1 MDITKLKKYYID
13 NKLLVHCILIAILFF
28 VNCFVPGFGI
38 LGYLIVGAMIILSNM
53 SDGFS
58 TLVFSI
64 PFCCVDGYLSIFLF
78 FICFMIFL
86 VKGFIKF
93 KKDKKRISLGLL
105 ISICLF
111 CIYSFIPFGEY
122 TIGMFVKIGITLIL
136 VCVLILFIHYPRE
149 LNLKFNIS
157 VLAIGMLISSAF
169 FLTYFVSPYIHDRP
183 MSTADD
189 YFIRFSAL
197 LINPNT
203 LAMMSEICLALLT
216 YFLIKDKFEWTD
228 IIAYIIFS
236 VLGISTMSKTFLIL
250 YFVMLVILIIYLI
263 KKYKTKTMWW
273 IGGFALVFLVAFFIK
288 SDFFLTYINRF
299 MFIDFEDLT
308 FGEILNVITTYR
320 YDLWCGV
327 LEYLFMNPVI
337 LIFGHGFGAPLIEE
351 LSAHNF
357 YITLV
362 YELGLIGAG
371 IFVTM
376 FVFLFLE
383 KKRTTGKLFGKAVW
397 VPIIIIGLLMM
408 VEDLFLYIY

>member
-38 LGYLIVGAMIILSNM
+38 LGYIIVANMIIFSNM

-58 TLVFSI
+58 TLIFSI

-78 FICFMIFL
+78 FICFMVFL
-86 VKGFIKF
+86 IKGFIKF
-93 KKDKKRISLGLL
+93 KKDQKRISLGLL
-105 ISICLF
+105 ISILLF
-111 CIYSFIPFGEY
+111 LIYSVLPIGEY
-122 TIGMFVKIGITLIL
+122 NIGMFVKMGITLIL
-136 VCVLILFIHYPRE
+136 VLVIILFIHYPKE
-149 LNLKFNIS
+149 LNLKLNVS

-169 FLTYFVSPYIHDRP
+169 FLTYFVSPYIQDRP
-183 MSTADD
+183 MFMVGD

-216 YFLIKDKFEWTD
+216 YFLIRNEFEWTD
-228 IIAYIIFS
+228 VIAYIVFS
-236 VLGISTMSKTFLIL
+236 VLGVSTMSKTFLIL
-250 YFVMLVILIIYLI
+250 YFIMLVILIIYLI

-273 IGGFALVFLVAFFIK
+273 IGGFALVFLAAFLIK

-308 FGEILNVITTYR
+308 VAEILNVITTYR
-320 YDLWCGV
+320 YDLWVGV

-362 YELGLIGAG
+362 YEIGLIGAG

-383 KKRTTGKLFGKAVW
+383 KSRITGKGFGKSIWLPMLV
-397 VPIIIIGLLMM
+397 IGLLMM